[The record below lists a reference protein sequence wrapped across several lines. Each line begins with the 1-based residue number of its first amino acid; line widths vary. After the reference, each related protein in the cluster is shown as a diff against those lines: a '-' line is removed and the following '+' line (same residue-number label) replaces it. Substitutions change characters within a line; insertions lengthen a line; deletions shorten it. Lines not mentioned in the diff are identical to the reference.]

1 MSEEDIIHDLIQTG
15 LSENTRR
22 LEDMIKRFSAE
33 LSKEELKAVED
44 MLYFNKEFADKYGF
58 VLDTPQD
65 Q

>member
-44 MLYFNKEFADKYGF
+44 ILSFNKEFADKYGF